1 METVL
6 LRAESRPRGTKG
18 SVNALRR
25 EGLLPAVVYGKDV
38 GNLLVQLLEKD
49 LAALLARHSM
59 GSTLISLEVTD
70 GESRQNSPYMVMI
83 RDVQRDPIKQKF
95 LHADF
100 YQVSLTEEIQ
110 TEIPVILIGEA
121 PGVKEGGILQH
132 QLREVIVICLPTKLP
147 DRLEADISSLG
158 IGDQV
163 TVADLQ
169 VPEGVKVVT
178 DMDIT
183 IANVIAPVIEVEEEE
198 EEEAEA
204 AEGQAET
211 AQEPGE
217 A

>member
-25 EGLLPAVVYGKDV
+25 KGLLPAVVYGKDV

-132 QLREVIVICLPTKLP
+132 QLREVIVICLPTKMP

-183 IANVIAPVIEVEEEE
+183 IANVIAPVIEVEEKE

-204 AEGQAET
+204 AEGEAET